1 MYTCLLLNWLKKR
14 KIKNCIKMHI
24 YMARC
29 SALALIAFL
38 VSPPSLVM
46 ATSYDLNWE
55 AGVDYTAW
63 VAQNTFYAGDVLSE

>member
-1 MYTCLLLNWLKKR
+1 
-14 KIKNCIKMHI
+14 MHI

-63 VAQNTFYAGDVLSE
+63 VAQNTFFDGDV